1 MTETTQPPRK
11 LRIAIDTTYMDGRR
25 AFGTAILI
33 RESVTALFPYR
44 DEFDITLVHRGPVP
58 DDPLY
63 REFREVIIPHLPLP
77 KYAGFFSE
85 LLFFL
90 RTKERFDVYYFACP
104 RLLPLFWLAPA
115 KRIMFAAMDGGPQT
129 AGFEEYGNPKVSP
142 ITRFFF
148 GKVDRFV
155 ALSDFGRKGIA
166 KAYRVP
172 IEKVRTVYCGVH
184 SRFVPA
190 QDAHV
195 AAQAVKE
202 RYALPLPYI
211 LDVSRFDPH
220 KNILN
225 TIRAYKR
232 AIVDAGHPH
241 ALVFVG
247 GRHLPG
253 YSRQVDALI
262 AELGLAERVI
272 VAPFISD
279 EDMPLLYAGATF
291 FAFPSLYEGFG
302 MPAVEAM
309 ACGTPVLVSDRGSL
323 PEVVGNAGEIVDP
336 YDVGSIARGMER
348 ILDPERARE
357 LSARGLER
365 AKLFTWQKTAAG
377 LATLFRELGARTLG

>member
-1 MTETTQPPRK
+1 MTETVQPPRK

-25 AFGTAILI
+25 AFGTAIFI
-33 RESVTALFPYR
+33 RESVTALLPYR
-44 DEFDITLVHRGPVP
+44 DEFDITLVHRDPVS

-63 REFREVIIPHLPLP
+63 REFREVIIPRLPLP

-90 RTKERFDVYYFACP
+90 TTKERFDVYYFACP

-129 AGFEEYGNPKVSP
+129 AGFGEYGNPKVSL
-142 ITRFFF
+142 IARFFF
-148 GKVDRFV
+148 GKIDRFV
-155 ALSDFGRKGIA
+155 ALSDFGKAGIA

-184 SRFVPA
+184 PRFEPA
-190 QDAHV
+190 QDVHV
-195 AAQAVKE
+195 AAQTVQA

-225 TIRAYKR
+225 TIRAFKR
-232 AIVDAGHPH
+232 AIVDTGLPH

-247 GRHLPG
+247 GRHLPE
-253 YSRQVDALI
+253 YSQKVDMLI
-262 AELGLAERVI
+262 EDLGLSNRVF
-272 VAPFISD
+272 VAPFIPD
-279 EDMPLLYAGATF
+279 EDMPLVYAGASF
-291 FAFPSLYEGFG
+291 FVFPSFYEGFG

-309 ACGTPVLVSDRGSL
+309 ACGTPVLVSDRGSI
-323 PEVVGNAGEIVDP
+323 PEVVGDAGEIVDP
-336 YDVGSIARGMER
+336 YDIDVIARGMTH
-348 ILDPERARE
+348 ILDSGHAKE
-357 LSARGLER
+357 LAARGLAR
-365 AKLFTWQKTAAG
+365 ARFFTWQKTADD
-377 LATLFRELGARTLG
+377 LAAIFRELGAL